1 VVGHGEAWQGEVVSG
16 LVGCGVVGRG
26 VVWQGEA
33 FQFIFETGCF
43 GNELFGE
50 VGRGGAG

>member
-1 VVGHGEAWQGEVVSG
+1 
-16 LVGCGVVGRG
+16 

-43 GNELFGE
+43 GNELFGGAWFGV
-50 VGRGGAG
+50 VGQGVVCQGLARLC